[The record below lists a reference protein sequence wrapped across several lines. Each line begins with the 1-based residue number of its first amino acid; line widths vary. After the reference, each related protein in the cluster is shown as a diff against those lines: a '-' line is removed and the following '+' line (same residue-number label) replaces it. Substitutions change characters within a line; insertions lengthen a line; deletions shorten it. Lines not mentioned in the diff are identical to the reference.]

1 MLYYNAWMSHCNI
14 TLNLKTVDFDHY
26 EKNNKELKL
35 QIQPNL
41 YLDYLLMQ
49 AYDTIIISLSE
60 TVHCFK
66 D

>member
-1 MLYYNAWMSHCNI
+1 MH
-14 TLNLKTVDFDHY
+14 FDYY

-49 AYDTIIISLSE
+49 AYDNISISLSE
-60 TVHCFK
+60 TVYCFE